1 MGLTTWMKDDLP
13 SPDDK
18 RDEEDALVAMVKPKL
33 KVKGTTT
40 FML

>member
-1 MGLTTWMKDDLP
+1 MLKIDIP
-13 SPDDK
+13 FPDDK
-18 RDEEDALVAMVKPKL
+18 RDEEDALVATVKPKL